1 MGKYFAALL
10 GLNQNSARVLYQV
23 LFPESE
29 LDGKG
34 NFSIDIAA
42 AIDVK
47 KLLGGLIAGTGLN
60 LEGTE
65 IRITINSDTMLFSE
79 DSRKDGS
86 KIVITA
92 IGEADG
98 ICRSLST
105 TADTA
110 ERANTSQT

>member
-1 MGKYFAALL
+1 MTRIRSQKTPATTSSREKYFAALL
-10 GLNQNSARVLYQV
+10 GLNQYSARVLYQV

-29 LDGKG
+29 LDGSG

-65 IRITINSDTMLFSE
+65 FLSRIHI
-79 DSRKDGS
+79 
-86 KIVITA
+86 
-92 IGEADG
+92 
-98 ICRSLST
+98 
-105 TADTA
+105 
-110 ERANTSQT
+110 